1 MEFIDNLV
9 LPQSAEHILL
19 LHIMLMVVLFLFVP
33 FFSMVLGGTSLSLY
47 LKRKGLKENDEK
59 SLKFA
64 KDVIETTTVNKSVGL
79 ILGVVPLFT
88 LLIIMAQ
95 LLHKT
100 NAAVVGYLTLSF
112 LLTTVGMILIYVY
125 RYSFSYHNI
134 FSKLGTLINNSE
146 LADEVNNITSNM
158 KRANNSSGMWGLIFL
173 LCAAYLYIAAIVLAY
188 NPAEWDTN
196 SVIFILASWSVF
208 SKFIYFCASAVAIT
222 GGVILFLYFY
232 WDGGKQNLSEE
243 YSNFIKTLS
252 IRLTFTGALF
262 LPVFLLFNTLALPN
276 EALTSAVFGFSFI
289 TLLLLFVVYHF
300 LFLMVKNSNVK
311 FSAHVFLFLIAAT
324 VTLIVSDQLAMTNAT
339 KNHSAV
345 LASEYDEMVKA
356 LKASGAGLS
365 GVNAEEIYNTRCLAC
380 HNFEQKLV
388 GPAYKD
394 VLPKYNGDV
403 DALAGFIRNPVK
415 VDPAFPPM
423 PNQGLKPNEAKA
435 IAVYLFEKLNNQ

>member
-9 LPQSAEHILL
+9 LPQSAEHIVL

-47 LKRKGLKENDEK
+47 LKRKGLNSNDEN

-79 ILGVVPLFT
+79 ILGIVPLFT
-88 LLIIMAQ
+88 LVIIMAQ

-112 LLTTVGMILIYVY
+112 LLATTGMILIYIY

-134 FSKLGTLINNSE
+134 FSKLSSLVSNNE
-146 LADEVNNITSNM
+146 LANEVKNITSNM

-173 LCAAYLYIAAIVLAY
+173 FCAAYFYIAAIVLAY
-188 NPAEWDTN
+188 NPAEWETN
-196 SVIFILASWSVF
+196 SVIFILVSWSVF
-208 SKFIYFCASAVAIT
+208 SKFLYFLSSAAAIT

-232 WDGGKQNLSEE
+232 WEGGKQNLSNE
-243 YSNFIKTLS
+243 YSEFVKKIS

-262 LPVFLLFNTLALPN
+262 LPIFLLINTIALP
-276 EALTSAVFGFSFI
+276 EVALTSAVFGLSFLS
-289 TLLLLFVVYHF
+289 LLLLFAVYHF

-311 FSAHVFLFLIAAT
+311 FSAHVFLFLIAST

-345 LASEYDEMVKA
+345 LALEYDEMVKA

-394 VLPKYNGDV
+394 VLPKYNGDI
-403 DALAGFIRNPVK
+403 DKLAGFIRNPVK

-435 IAVYLFEKLNNQ
+435 IAVYLFEKMKNQ